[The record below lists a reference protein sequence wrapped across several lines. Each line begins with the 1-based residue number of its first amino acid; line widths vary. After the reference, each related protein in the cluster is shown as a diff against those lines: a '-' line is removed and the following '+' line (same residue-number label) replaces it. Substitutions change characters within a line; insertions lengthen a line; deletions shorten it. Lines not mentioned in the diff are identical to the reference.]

1 MVDTETIWLADANST
16 HLCGKSLV
24 HTLYGKSL
32 TIGLNGDLG
41 AGKTTFLQGFLKELG
56 VSDEITSP
64 TYALEQRYNS
74 PIADIIHID
83 LYRLEQKQ
91 AAELLSQ
98 TDDFEGIRCVEWVD
112 KSGSNDMC
120 DILISLKDGKDDGRD
135 ITIEFRDMSYP
146 TKEQILGW
154 REDMSLPPHICNHCD
169 AVANFATSFGQNLLK
184 HGIIIRPGALHTAGL
199 IHDLMRFIDFKA
211 GASSGY
217 EDSKEQRSIWNTWKL
232 QYPGLHHEDACA
244 AFLEEHGYNAFATIV
259 RTHGLGSHSGPLNT
273 IEQKLLFYADK
284 RIAEDKVVT
293 LQERFDDFTV
303 RYGKGKQTDEALVW
317 QKECINLEKELKSLL

>member
-1 MVDTETIWLADANST
+1 MVDTTTIWLADADST
-16 HLCGKSLV
+16 HLCGKSLA
-24 HTLYGKSL
+24 HTLYGKYL

-83 LYRLEQKQ
+83 LYRLKEKQ
-91 AAELLSQ
+91 AKELLTQ
-98 TDDFEGIRCVEWVD
+98 TDDFEGIRCVEWIE
-112 KSGSNDMC
+112 KAGTNDMC
-120 DILISLKDGKDDGRD
+120 DIVISLADGKDGGRD
-135 ITIEFRDMSYP
+135 INIEFRDMSYP

-169 AVANFATSFGQNLLK
+169 AVAKFATSFGQNLLK
-184 HGIIIRPGALHTAGL
+184 HGVIIRPGALHTAGL
-199 IHDLMRFIDFKA
+199 IHDLMRFVDFKD
-211 GASSGY
+211 GSTK
-217 EDSKEQRSIWNTWKL
+217 EDSKEDRSIWNTWKL

-244 AFLEEHGYNAFATIV
+244 AFLEEHGHNAFATIV

-273 IEQKLLFYADK
+273 IEQKLLFYSDK
-284 RIAEDKVVT
+284 RVAEDVVVT
-293 LQERFDDFTV
+293 LQERFDDFTI
-303 RYGKGKQTDEALVW
+303 RYGNGNKSEEGEIWLKGSLE
-317 QKECINLEKELKSLL
+317 LEKELTGLCDF